1 MKPRSATP
9 YQAPGW
15 KFLFLALTAGLAPA
29 EALAGKNTGIPEC
42 PAPSGNQYMIR
53 DFTNYSPRGARGTMN
68 GKCEQSNV
76 YKDALDEKRGGP
88 MKHGACNYEL
98 EDHLAGKTNAVMG
111 AVPLKGKASN
121 LLGAIYKGIA
131 LDKAIGSSGTY
142 IYVGDTYG
150 KGWHTRECKMDIIT
164 KAVKS
169 ELTDKVNRAKGGELI
184 KLARGEIPS
193 PSRKVPRDPGA
204 LESVE
209 PLAQNELASAKEKPV
224 AKSKYKTSLKLPDE
238 GPIPEFN
245 PRKIDPEA
253 TAAYDQIE
261 AAKAKMR
268 MAPAVEQ
275 PAGQWSGT
283 TTEDIDA
290 YYDNFTLTPKVAP
303 KTDRLK
309 RKPASQPT
317 QEELLKNFNPERF
330 GD

>member
-1 MKPRSATP
+1 MNPRSFAP
-9 YQAPGW
+9 YQTPG
-15 KFLFLALTAGLAPA
+15 KQFSFLALGLMLSLSAQAGR
-29 EALAGKNTGIPEC
+29 NTGVPEC
-42 PAPSGNQYMIR
+42 PAPSGNQYLIR
-53 DFTNYSPRGARGTMN
+53 DFTTYSPRSAPGTMN
-68 GKCEQSNV
+68 GYCNQSNV

-131 LDKAIGSSGTY
+131 LDKAVGASGTY

-164 KAVKS
+164 KANRS
-169 ELTDKVNRAKGGELI
+169 ELTDKVNRGKGGELI
-184 KLARGEIPS
+184 KLARGDIPS
-193 PSRKVPRDPGA
+193 PSRKVLRDPAA
-204 LESVE
+204 LESVA
-209 PLAQNELASAKEKPV
+209 PLAQNEEASAKSDV
-224 AKSKYKTSLKLPDE
+224 AVAGKKRKYVETPE
-238 GPIPEFN
+238 TGPIPQANPRKIGNSEVPVPTFN
-245 PRKIDPEA
+245 PRKPDPLV
-253 TAAYDQIE
+253 TAAE
-261 AAKAKMR
+261 EK
-268 MAPAVEQ
+268 
-275 PAGQWSGT
+275 PAGRWSGT

-290 YYDNFTLTPKVAP
+290 YYDSFTLNPKAAP

-317 QEELLKNFNPERF
+317 QEELIQNFNPERF